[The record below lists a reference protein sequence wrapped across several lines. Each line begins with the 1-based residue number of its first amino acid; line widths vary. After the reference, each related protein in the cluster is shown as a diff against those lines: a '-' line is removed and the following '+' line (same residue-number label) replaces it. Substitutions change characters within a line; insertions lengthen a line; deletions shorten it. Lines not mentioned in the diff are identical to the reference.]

1 MSQTN
6 SKILETL
13 LSTKKINTDE
23 KNGSV
28 SLSQLLHAN
37 NSTLQTALSRVVD
50 LPTFRQNTGSLSSS
64 ERLQIIEQALVLLEE
79 NYVHL
84 KLKGAMHAIEPI
96 QKLRLLDHQIRNTP
110 EDELTSDL
118 DFHRQ
123 MSRIFNSIRD
133 LHTNYLLPSP
143 YNALSAFVPFEVE
156 AFYENGQRKYLV
168 SRLVSGF
175 KPDLFEPGV
184 EVLYWNGVPIE
195 RAVELNSERFAGSN
209 RDAQR
214 ARGIAT
220 LTIRPLII
228 ALPPDEDWVVVGYKT
243 LDGQEKEL
251 KVQWLVTN
259 AGIRFENNPSAGN
272 LSAEA
277 TAQGIDIGLERLGQT
292 KKMLFAPDVVD
303 AENKV
308 AQMTTPFGE
317 MTTGFGE
324 MNFGLK
330 SIFPGVLQARRV
342 KTDCGIFGYL
352 RIRTFSVDNADS
364 FVNEVIRL
372 VEQLPQDGLII
383 DVRGNGGGLITA
395 GEQLL
400 QVFTPREI
408 EPEKVQFINTPLNL
422 ELCQRHA
429 PSELDPTFDL
439 SPWVDSIKQSVQT
452 GAIYSKGF
460 PITSPVAA
468 NAIGQKYHGPV
479 VLITDALCYSTTDI
493 FAAGFQDHQ
502 IGKILGVDNNTGAGG
517 ANVWTHELLKL
528 LFDLPSPAE
537 ESPYIELPQGVGMRV
552 SIRRTLR
559 VGEQAGTPVEDLGVV
574 PDFLHNMTKQDLLN
588 QNIDL
593 INRAAKILRE
603 MEVFQLEAVT
613 KCVTPRNVKL
623 FLKTRGINR
632 LDVLINERP
641 QGSLDFTDGETELDI
656 PLCGIKSIGLKGYD
670 GDRLVASRK
679 LTI

>member
-1 MSQTN
+1 MSQIN
-6 SKILETL
+6 SKILETSIRTTKL
-13 LSTKKINTDE
+13 NSDKKNSST
-23 KNGSV
+23 
-28 SLSQLLHAN
+28 SLSQLLHSN

-50 LPTFRQNTGSLSSS
+50 LPTFRKNPGSLSSS
-64 ERLQIIEQALVLLEE
+64 ERLDIIDQALVLLEE

-84 KLKGAMHAIEPI
+84 KLKEAMHAIEPI
-96 QKLRLLDHQIRNTP
+96 QKLKLLDHQIRNTP
-110 EDELTSDL
+110 ESELTSDL
-118 DFHRQ
+118 EFHRQ

-143 YNALSAFVPFEVE
+143 YNRLSAFVPFEVE
-156 AFYENGQRKYLV
+156 AFYEDGQRKYLV

-175 KPDLFEPGV
+175 KPDYFEPGV
-184 EVLYWNGVPIE
+184 EILYWNGIPIE
-195 RAVELNSERFAGSN
+195 RAVELNAERFAGSN
-209 RDAQR
+209 PDAQR

-243 LDGQEKEL
+243 PDGQEKEL
-251 KVQWLVTN
+251 KVLWLVTD
-259 AGIRFENNPSAGN
+259 AGIRFENNASEGN
-272 LSAEA
+272 LSLEA
-277 TAQGIDIGLERLGQT
+277 TAQGIDIGLDRLSQT

-308 AQMTTPFGE
+308 AHLSSTSGE
-317 MTTGFGE
+317 I
-324 MNFGLK
+324 NLGLT

-342 KTDCGIFGYL
+342 ETNCGIFGYL
-352 RIRTFSVDNADS
+352 RIRTFSVDNAES

-460 PITSPVAA
+460 PITSPIAA

-502 IGKILGVDNNTGAGG
+502 IGEILGIDNNTGAGG
-517 ANVWTHELLKL
+517 ANVWTHDLLKL

-537 ESPYIELPQGVGMRV
+537 DSPYIDLPQGTGMRV

-574 PDFLHNMTKQDLLN
+574 PDFLHNMTKHDLLN
-588 QNIDL
+588 QNVDL
-593 INRAAKILRE
+593 INRAAEILEKMPIR
-603 MEVFQLEAVT
+603 QLEAV
-613 KCVTPRNVKL
+613 KKSSIPGNVKL
-623 FLKTRGINR
+623 LLKTRGITR
-632 LDVLINERP
+632 LDVFVNERP
-641 QGSLDFTDGETELDI
+641 KGSLDFTDGETELDI
-656 PLCGIKSIGLKGYD
+656 PLCGINSIRLQGYD
-670 GDRLVASRK
+670 GNQLVASRK
-679 LTI
+679 LTV